1 MTPRAAPLPP
11 HEPLTA
17 YYRDEAQRAPWVRRV
32 FDRTAIDYD
41 RIERMMAFGKGPWYR
56 RQALARAG
64 LAPGMKVL
72 DVGTGTGLTALAAIE
87 LTGDPRSVIGVDPS
101 PGMLAASKVPAESP
115 RLVGMAE
122 RLPIASG
129 SVDFLSMGYALRHV
143 ADLDAVFAEYFRVL
157 RPGGRLLVL
166 EITRPASRFTYVMLR
181 LYLRRVVPV
190 LARLVGRSR
199 EMPEL
204 MRYYWDTIEACV
216 PPETVMARIRA
227 AGFADVERY
236 VDAGIFSE
244 YRALRPR

>member
-11 HEPLTA
+11 HAPLTD
-17 YYRDEAQRAPWVRRV
+17 YYRDEEQRAPWVRRV

-41 RIERMMAFGKGPWYR
+41 RVERVMAFGSGPAYR
-56 RQALARAG
+56 RRALARAG
-64 LAPGMKVL
+64 LAPGMTVL
-72 DVGTGTGLTALAAIE
+72 DVGTGTGLTALGAIE

-122 RLPIASG
+122 RLPIASN
-129 SVDFLSMGYALRHV
+129 SVDFVTMGYALRHV
-143 ADLDAVFAEYFRVL
+143 ADLDAVFSEYFRVL

-166 EITRPASRFTYVMLR
+166 EVTRPAGRLSFIMLR

-216 PPETVMARIRA
+216 PPETVLARIHA
-227 AGFADVERY
+227 AGFAEVERY

-244 YRALRPR
+244 YRAVKPR